1 MLGGPGWL
9 DVPKPKKKT
18 LGVQEENKVKKETT
32 GNKKKTARK
41 RHKPHPDVMFYPIAK
56 SQNERTGDSLHIK
69 CFKYEPSRLG
79 LSGDTAFLRA
89 TKDGYFNGS
98 KELTKKDDF
107 LFDKDN
113 NVAKTFMPGTAKI
126 SNTGASNNLTK
137 RIYDI
142 ELPIPQDIN
151 DSNTVT
157 WGDDNMNIFQL
168 AGLSAANMVMEQ
180 GLDFNAARDFVVKG
194 LFGKDEDGNNSF
206 GGVDPATQNAVRAA
220 ISGKAINMLGQQI
233 TPNSAIGRAE
243 GMILNSN
250 LELLFSGVNL
260 RSFPFSIN
268 FSPRSPDE
276 ARMVKHIIRA
286 LKSSMA
292 AKKNSSTG
300 EAPDQGGV
308 FLRAPD
314 VFKLEYLHNGTAH
327 PFLNSF
333 KACALTGMTVNY
345 TNAGTYTTYGE
356 GTPVSLKMNLT
367 FKELNPIYHE
377 DYDEFEKDDHKGVG
391 F

>member
-18 LGVQEENKVKKETT
+18 LGVQEENKVDKKTT
-32 GNKKKTARK
+32 GNKKTARP

-98 KELTKKDDF
+98 KELTKKGDF
-107 LFDKDN
+107 LQDKDN
-113 NVAKTFMPGTAKI
+113 NVAKTFMPGTARI

-142 ELPIPQDIN
+142 TLPIPQDIN

-194 LFGKDEDGNNSF
+194 LFGKNEDGNNSF

-260 RSFPFSIN
+260 RSFPFSVN

-292 AKKNSSTG
+292 AKKNTSLG

-314 VFKLEYLHNGTAH
+314 VFKLEYLHNGTLH
-327 PFLNSF
+327 PFLNQF

-377 DYDEFEKDDHKGVG
+377 DYDEFEENDHKGVG

>member
-79 LSGDTAFLRA
+79 LKGDTAFLRA

-250 LELLFSGVNL
+250 LELLFQGVSL
-260 RSFPFSIN
+260 RSFPFSIT
-268 FSPRSPDE
+268 FSPRSRPE
-276 ARMVKHIIRA
+276 SERVKDIIRA
-286 LKSSMA
+286 LKKSMV
-292 AKKNSSTG
+292 AKRGATAFGMN
-300 EAPDQGGV
+300 GGI
-308 FLRAPD
+308 FLNPPD
-314 VFKLEYLHNGTAH
+314 VFLLRYLSNGKDH
-327 PFLNSF
+327 PFLNVF
-333 KACALTGMTVNY
+333 KPCALTNMSVNY
-345 TNAGTYTTYGE
+345 TGAGTYATYSDA
-356 GTPVSLKMNLT
+356 TPVNIKVSLM
-367 FKELNPIYHE
+367 FKEINPVYAE
-377 DYDEFEKDDHKGVG
+377 DYEESQGLSGVG

>member
-9 DVPKPKKKT
+9 SVPKPKKKT
-18 LGVQEENKVKKETT
+18 LGVQEENKVDKKTT
-32 GNKKKTARK
+32 GNKKTARP

-69 CFKYEPSRLG
+69 CFKYEPSKLG
-79 LSGDTAFLRA
+79 LSGDTAFLKA
-89 TKDGYFNGS
+89 TKTGYYNGS
-98 KELTKKDDF
+98 KELTKEGDILTDRS
-107 LFDKDN
+107 N
-113 NVAKTFMPGTAKI
+113 NVAKTFMPGTARI

-142 ELPIPQDIN
+142 TLPIPQDIN

-157 WGDDNMNIFQL
+157 WGDDQMNIFQL

-194 LFGKDEDGNNSF
+194 LFGKNEDGNNSF

-260 RSFPFSIN
+260 RSFPFSVN

-292 AKKNSSTG
+292 AKKNTSLG

-314 VFKLEYLHNGTAH
+314 VFKLEYLHNGTLH
-327 PFLNSF
+327 PFLNQF

-377 DYDEFEKDDHKGVG
+377 DYDEFEENDHKGVG